1 MHGARVQA
9 SGGAH
14 FPVAHWSPA
23 GFLPLQLPQSKHPG
37 PGSCPPPW
45 ADARGCCN
53 SDLSSRHPLT
63 ALESRRGLA
72 PAYPA
77 LHIDSVV
84 SSDNLPP
91 RGSGTSHHTLLAPMC
106 PGLAPL
112 CPLRVG
118 LPTYS
123 LQGTGGVPGPSRAA
137 LMSGYPPLLP
147 ATERSIYFFKLK
159 REEIDFAFIIS

>member
-1 MHGARVQA
+1 MHFCRPCMVPASRHLAGHISRWLIGRLQA
-9 SGGAH
+9 SC
-14 FPVAHWSPA
+14 PY
-23 GFLPLQLPQSKHPG
+23 
-37 PGSCPPPW
+37 SCPRASTLVLAPAPPW

-77 LHIDSVV
+77 LHIDSVM
-84 SSDNLPP
+84 SLDNLPP
-91 RGSGTSHHTLLAPMC
+91 RGSGTSHHTLLAPM
-106 PGLAPL
+106 

-137 LMSGYPPLLP
+137 LMSGYTPLLP